1 MTSSNTNE
9 ATNMSVDK
17 SNSSFGIPK
26 FWLSPSKSKSE
37 SSGKTRSKSRL
48 SVSKTQNTRSG
59 SNTKVP
65 NSNNSGWQ
73 EFSKSGSPKNESAVN
88 KKFRKIKKQQI
99 IDAFHAIEDGNNAN
113 TSYTN
118 LRRRVTKYEK
128 LYGPIILK
136 ERSGNVNL
144 GEYLNMM
151 IAFNKSNSN
160 SNSNSKPK
168 STSSKSKSKS
178 TSSKS
183 KSTSSK
189 STSPKS
195 TSPKS
200 TSSKSTS
207 PKSTSPKST
216 SSKSKSKTSP
226 TRSGTSIEQGR
237 NRRRT
242 PSKTPSPDRMNVN
255 QTTPSSTL
263 KSALS
268 MSHDR
273 SVRGSASASPFS
285 SPGRPRRR
293 VSFANER
300 NAGSQMQNQNANR
313 NSTGARNNNGI

>member
-189 STSPKS
+189 STS
-195 TSPKS
+195 
-200 TSSKSTS
+200 
-207 PKSTSPKST
+207 
-216 SSKSKSKTSP
+216 SKSKSKTSP

>member
-200 TSSKSTS
+200 TSSKS
-207 PKSTSPKST
+207 
-216 SSKSKSKTSP
+216 KSKTSP